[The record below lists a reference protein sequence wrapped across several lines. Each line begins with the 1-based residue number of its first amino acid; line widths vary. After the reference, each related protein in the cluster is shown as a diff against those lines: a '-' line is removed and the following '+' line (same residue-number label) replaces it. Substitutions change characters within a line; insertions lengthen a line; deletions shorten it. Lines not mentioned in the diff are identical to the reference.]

1 MGYRSQVTIFDE
13 DHPLAA
19 LQLKRPTRGGL
30 LYLNQASLLGCC
42 LAEDSQQEDEIKER
56 VKRENGD
63 VTVLSL
69 EEIARLRDP
78 PLGVLSST
86 ARTFVTGG
94 ATTEYATQIL
104 GTTVGRTYARLLSTG
119 SRVYYDNIKPSKEPT
134 PYLVFPSIP
143 QIPNPT
149 SAREQHSVE
158 ATTSPK
164 ADFVDTITSQPLINE
179 IIENPDPT
187 TSPQPVVSVRK
198 EFSVKRNS
206 EVKPAKVKPN
216 SDLPTVTIKAEFA
229 PSGYSETLEERRDKK
244 LRAAKGLFR
253 GGVQI
258 KNEFQK
264 YDTVTY
270 VGFAD
275 FTTTVGNTII
285 VFMPKTAMANNG
297 PVTSIAGAATLRPED
312 AGAPVVSTVKTF
324 LSHSPGMATKTV
336 TGHNLDMQT
345 SLPTVQ
351 ADTRASKAYNPI
363 YLTTEDMEDAT
374 EKGTTPLKLGF
385 TDDIRTTDRATTDA
399 DVKTEPG
406 ETETARKG
414 ETTTETLTT
423 EMEDPTTPEGS
434 EMQIPHEE
442 IKATESLKVSP
453 TFATTSTK
461 VFIHG
466 KKPLGL
472 AKSIAVIEAVDET
485 TTYFT
490 SFLFGTIID
499 GQYTQ
504 LTQVVSSTSSPPSIA
519 PTPVVTDHKP
529 TSKTLEVSEN
539 PVAEDAETTTENGD
553 SEMEEP
559 VSRTAK
565 LVTKLVP
572 STVQQTYTYLTT
584 FFVPQGDTTTTSVK
598 TREVI
603 SDEVRYVATV
613 IPENQSIE
621 TTVSPTGTTQK
632 YQTATTPEVSDV
644 PSTEDTT
651 ELNSTPQLPETTLS
665 AVTQEISTKAEEMT
679 PTISEETTIESEIG
693 KSKQSEKEEEVE
705 IIIRTLYTTYTYLTT
720 FFQESTTS
728 VQSREVVE
736 TNVVT
741 STLDTAAIPEATD
754 PAVAGL
760 FNPSKSEA
768 VEASS
773 SAVVERPPS
782 DDSHFKTYTY
792 YTTVFVDG
800 ETIVESRTEVVK
812 ETISPSAT
820 ASQIFKT
827 VSVDDNS
834 IIPKG
839 GLSNEDSPNQKK
851 KPSYGTISRPKI
863 NEMPSSEALIMPHPL
878 QSSIDD
884 AYSYDTTMSPLDRIG
899 STKSP
904 NDPDEKELALAR
916 DEELKKEAMLAI
928 GMTSEDSEIVETMV
942 TDITSSSSGGNRR
955 KSYDEYESPDPNDQ
969 ISSESNTE
977 EIEPSFSPTILLQ
990 TSYTT
995 FTYFTT
1001 VYKGTSS
1008 DIISRLET
1016 VTNVVT
1022 ETVKPTEVEPKL
1034 SPEEATLPITYFT
1047 TFTYW
1052 TTLYKGKN
1060 TQITSR
1066 EETISNVV
1074 TPTLE
1079 VESGGSIE
1087 MTVSPIVPTSTADY
1101 IEPTVMIEPSIL
1113 PAPPVP
1119 TEVIASPA
1127 EKSAD
1132 EPVEPLPTEALLE
1145 PTTYYTTYT
1154 YFTTSYIGN
1163 ETVINSHLE
1172 TETNVETATRSS
1184 LSEVTEQITA
1194 SQVSTEQASLT
1205 PTGTTTP
1212 PTGLI
1217 STIRTSDVNDGVTT
1231 LLNTDIYG
1239 TYIDGLYAQVLES
1252 SSEIVA
1258 PSAASSTTDAVQPTG
1273 VVSINEGK
1281 IVDANGVTTTHFTT
1295 KAIGTYIDALY
1306 AQVLESTSSVVVD
1319 EVKKTEL
1326 PPESESTVTLG
1337 TKIFTTGLVR
1347 LIEGSIVK
1355 DLTTTFYESRVIG
1368 TVIDGRYAQIIEST
1382 SSFKSG
1388 MSSTA
1393 DILSPTSTLPPAS
1406 GISPTQAV
1414 TTSSPATLEGSQPGD
1429 GEDGDDDE
1437 DGENQKSKPGF
1448 QGKKKTFTPVIRPF
1462 SSRPRPTFQPK
1473 KKTGDPA
1480 TTITRTSFTPTVT
1493 ATPASKSGFGS
1504 SRNRFAA
1511 NRSKVST
1518 NALSEIKP
1526 TASSSR
1532 RFSRPRS
1539 TSAASFGGASS
1550 FGGGSRSRS
1559 SPSRVQP
1566 TASATPSA
1574 RRGGFNYRST
1584 GRPNAIL
1591 PTASRSRI
1599 RPTGVNPFNRF
1610 SSTTPVEEINNND
1623 ISGAAVTEDVEHNT
1637 ASEEEQEEI
1646 VTSAPTTTTESPRRA
1661 NNPLLRFRRPPIL
1674 QRTVTTTST
1683 TPKPQ
1688 TTPKRSPS
1696 LLRRP
1701 DSRSGG
1707 AVATTPRSRPTVS
1720 LNRIKPRPASSLF
1733 PPRGKKPNQDEVEE
1747 SEKEEQEPNEEIA
1760 DDEIQDNEYDGSE
1773 TAEQTSSTT
1782 TEVSKNSR
1790 RSKALSPVV
1799 QIRPFTRRPRT
1810 KRQADYGNRYSA
1822 RYRRPVARASSYD
1835 YDYDYSPEPVRE
1847 VVTRPPTSRGYSSRN
1862 SRNQQIQ
1869 SRDYSRDVQTQQTQ
1883 PQQQLQPRVR
1893 PSSVPSTPR
1902 HQFTLRER
1910 TPQQT
1915 TTSPRSSNFRRPT
1928 TSPRRRL
1935 STELTTPS
1943 QRLSKPVTRHRPVT
1957 TESPS
1962 YSRGT
1967 IRRFNNQQQSRRT
1980 TARSRYRDSN
1990 DFDTYSAKPF
2000 DGTITVTHRVPTEV
2014 TIPVVNGKNTEYK
2027 PVITAKPSLEVLA
2040 PFQYSSTIGKD
2051 GKSTIVLNSDLTSTL
2066 PNGFMEVTK
2075 FVIFETPTTSVTF
2088 TPTTLR
2094 GRKTSFSHIVPST
2107 VYEVRPEVST
2117 IQPNLGDNPLANILL
2132 SQLLLGNLAQPTI
2145 AGQPQTPV
2153 TEYKTKTT
2161 TYVTTVTS
2169 HTSTILPLT
2178 FRGKEITTTI
2188 VDSSVHVITATE
2200 YLTETV
2206 VVTPTAVIQPGI
2218 ANPLNTLLLPAL
2230 LQAQILNQQTP
2241 NPLLKVQPQKQF
2253 DELYNLDKQIE
2264 DEDAEQRLNKKDEYN
2279 EEERKVRESNE
2290 EQEQEID
2297 AKPARKKSKLKLK
2310 DKDKILDSGSTV
2322 VTLYVSGKHPGEF
2335 TTVLSTVPIN
2345 EKSSASVKKR
2355 EIDSAL
2361 WNAELFKIQ
2370 ASRTPELGSSFSD
2383 EISNYISPVLD
2394 EVRIESS
2401 EVETPSLE
2409 SELTYGNRYLKLYQ
2423 STHPELL
2430 DDDEVSEQNQQS
2442 TGHFLL
2448 AGHAESAPD
2457 QRKASSRS
2465 SPFLHREKRDTSP
2478 VRKVIRIRVPVSRR
2492 KFNTEEGHDYYEG
2505 AASSQLEETHGSV
2518 QEHTGNEEHER
2529 KVKKVLV
2536 ARRKPIETSEP
2547 VRRRILVT
2555 KRRPIFES
2563 GHSDVV
2569 EPHQEEQLEFPSEV
2583 EEHLDS
2589 IAPTSATRRRV
2600 LRTKKRLIHQSVEEA
2615 EQIEPSEQ
2623 APKRRITVTRKRVV
2637 QTGDP
2642 GSARDQNMRTLY
2654 NYQYS
2659 IPSDGPG
2666 SSVMVSEVFMSGSGI
2681 TSQMESDI
2689 DFKELMEDAAGGI
2702 TQANQK
2708 PTEGTENYGKE
2719 ESSTSSSSQ
2728 ESTENQEEP
2737 TDGKANEGSTKA
2749 VTANPVES
2757 DLELK
2762 QAIKN
2767 DESYLQGDT
2776 RESDENEYIH
2786 TSGEESTQKP
2796 VSGTPSST
2804 PEEPEYYDYSDDV
2817 EQPGDEDIASHQGA
2831 DLSNEN
2837 FESKDENTD
2846 LESSFV
2852 TIFPYDMPDS
2862 TSSSTASL
2870 PDATNTIKTPES
2882 SKVELRPLE
2891 IGQFGPTEIPVS
2903 ISDVTEIPVTI
2914 SMEPMEDPVTITAGF
2929 YGVVETDATS
2939 TTSQAAPEATSQ
2951 ASTHTTSRVTSQT
2964 SSQES
2969 SQTTTHITSQT
2980 IKPSITPTQSQTPE
2994 ARTTITDTP
3003 NSTDTTEPNDI
3014 PKQNDIPIEPA
3025 TLIEYQTIVKT
3036 LTTTRSRT
3044 FTYVVTRVS
3053 GDEHYVTSSTT
3064 VKPDIKTTTV
3074 TEILPVLPTQ
3084 SGTSPIGGR
3093 GLYVIE
3099 PRHNLA
3105 TKVMAN
3111 GVEVIVAG
3119 DKSTLP
3125 GSPLLKVI
3133 PTGLAKPITLAPSTL
3148 TDHMMMVL
3156 PPESQK
3162 PHKEFVTKTYTT
3174 SYHYLATLDKGG
3186 SSIVTNQDKIVHN
3199 KVTEEVNPSKT
3210 IATEHVSLTAS
3221 PTLTTGIYHTTYTY
3235 LNTLVDGEQPLVV
3248 SSKRTVANTVVEQP
3262 SSIQPSPKP
3271 LKTNT
3276 YKSTVPYT
3284 KTVTDGDI
3292 TNLVKTQDV
3301 LTQVVITES
3310 DYLPSS
3316 VSEKPT
3322 LLTTDVVKTYFA
3334 TYTYFNSKVVD
3345 GDTVIKTEIATSSDV
3360 VTETFIIQPKKTTS
3374 HYDDKGP
3381 TKLPEELTPTNS
3393 INLYAT
3399 KTYLTTFTYFTTLLQ
3414 DNKSPSIIVKS
3425 RTKVQQNIVTES
3437 VDDGL
3442 IDPNYLSIL
3451 RSSVSQNKE
3460 PIVATA
3466 TLNNGVKMEVTA
3478 AASKLISPESV
3489 DLGSSFGDAS
3499 NVVTGSTIIF
3509 FDDEVQPTP
3518 ALGSSIFE
3526 TSSEHTSIVTKTP
3539 ALLTS
3544 TPALQASQSSVSNTK
3559 ITSPDDA
3566 DESMLIEM
3574 AADPPTTSGGSS
3586 PVNNIFQGFN
3596 ALGPVIN
3603 AMADLF
3609 QNNFGENKKKNESRP
3624 SFNIP
3629 QAYLYQ
3635 KPKDTASKPP
3645 TTQVSPVYV
3654 PLREPSDSE
3663 TAESQHLG
3671 GMNVFLDI
3679 HQRNKPG
3686 ADRNNIEAAL
3696 LSGGIAISPGQ
3707 VITTNSDVIIGKHAV
3722 HGPRPPLK
3730 PSAKNDI
3737 VEGMKPPPPPGPHS
3751 QSNHSP
3757 SKSTPA
3763 PIASSPLK
3771 TGGVLAKPNWP
3782 VRDQERYPSVLVPHR
3797 VALPPPKQEA
3807 PPLVPPPLRPQFTH
3821 SNNKHISKPGAP
3833 DRSSTEQKF
3842 SMQIDP
3848 PKEPH
3853 GKPHKY
3859 YKNPTYQRVPYEP
3872 SQKESG
3878 PSHYEPRPPYRNGPY
3893 KNEKNR
3899 PAQTKP
3905 AVTINREDNNEK
3917 TTLVNVS
3924 IVHEMNSNQREP
3936 FVTTPA
3942 VDQTLLVNI
3951 QPSQVA
3957 NVVIPHGISTALIY
3971 SGGSSEVPS
3980 QKGEIFNEP
3989 SPYPDAEVGLVGV
4002 AGLSTSGESTHVP
4015 SNAVRLD
4022 VPVSPQA
4029 VDIQSLK
4036 RPTHTDLGWHRN
4048 QSKRPPTSLLDDASG
4063 LEFMTPPPPPHPQ
4076 ISSYVNYHL
4085 PKDQMTDDQEGEY
4098 SVNNEY
4104 HAESGENSN
4113 PNVKNW
4119 PQWDSKINSGL
4130 VLPNRPRPFRPFSNY
4145 TNDLGPPGVQYSVI
4159 NSKPVLLGHENTE
4172 KQPPIVKGKPSVT
4185 SFDNKDEAT
4194 VSVGLPTN
4202 LAPADEVAS
4211 IPTASNKQDNP
4222 IVLRPTFES
4231 KREKPLQ
4238 AKPIYKPK
4246 PMPSNKYV
4254 DNIKDAMSMDEKPPP
4269 PTFETPSYD
4278 VPTTLDT
4285 AALHSIN
4292 MANGPDRNTQQQQDD
4307 SVVGLTPPVPTMNQ
4321 PVVERS
4327 TKRPSIATERP
4338 TFRPSFPTRRTFP
4351 TRKRPPPPYKFEI
4364 PLSTVATKPKKP
4376 SYQENIRPPMA
4387 SIPSDELAPPM
4398 KPVTYHHPGK
4408 QEYNHSIKL
4417 NIGSQQ
4423 PVSSVSI
4430 NPVLGGSLKV
4440 EEVPQKPEV
4449 ITADVKV
4456 RIHPNKSVILMQN
4469 KNHYGNQGNDNA
4481 HDASSYHSSSSTIK
4495 PPEMFSFNYVENVK
4509 DRNVVGNNEPT
4520 RRRPAVENSSSFNRD
4535 NERPP
4540 QQKPSVDGDQPSNVG
4555 FGIRVQG
4562 VELSNDQ
4569 DNQASDKYY
4578 FSEANSS
4585 KKRKPD
4591 LDRNTYEVEKVSPP
4605 PTPQLYTPT
4614 PTPTS
4619 PFKAQNSEHMII
4631 GSETIYPQDDI
4642 VTIATLPIDNKSMV
4656 QFHQVST
4663 ANAIQVTAGPS
4674 KPLQNYV
4681 TPVRNIE
4688 QGHSVVPLQL
4698 KNVNPPSGSSN
4709 IGSGKN
4715 GNILVQRPPP
4725 RMTTYV
4731 VTHTQTHTQTLTVT
4745 TTESRIVQS
4754 KGQKPSTHTLV
4765 VTQTHTSTILDTV
4778 TEVRTLIQPTSIVQ
4792 TVTTTIP
4799 QATTTIFPT
4808 PVIHATKPTATIE
4821 NQAPTK
4827 ITVPDDSDTILV
4839 VMTDKNSKNTMPHKE
4854 LDPNEP
4860 VLEIEGAPDDNE
4872 VSPNVLLG
4880 GLLSQHHLTGNEC
4893 KPGCKASRNER
4904 CQKIDGIMRCVCRP
4918 GFARM
4923 FAERPCKPTY
4933 TFSMQVPLDR
4943 VGKEKITYTPH
4954 LSDSATA
4961 PYRALAEAT
4970 KEGLDRMVMQ
4980 SDLRDVYHGLS
4991 VTGFDK
4997 SAGKND
5003 TVAKFYVKLSENTDQ
5018 SKLEEVFKK
5027 HLQTNNFSMGG
5038 TELYA
5043 SKEKLDFLRA
5053 EDFDECQDTKFN
5065 DCSEHAQCFNLNG
5078 TYTCSCKEG
5087 FTDLSHNTLYPGRIC
5102 SADMIGC
5109 ERCNFHGNC
5118 FPRES
5123 EDDLCECFQWYAGQ
5137 YCQINLKVLLLIL
5150 SLVGISLIVLLIVC
5164 LIMSC
5169 MRRKPLGRRGGR
5181 VAMAAAQFRPPV
5193 FRIRPHSAVQ
5203 AQDKRAMIVDTSSEA
5218 SMEHTPPPYVK
5229 QVPTLQSQMSARPQK
5244 PCRKQ
5249 GKAPSPPLSYHG
5261 TMEQRDRSLTV
5272 MIPRAKY
5279 RPVPVQGS
5287 NLTMSTFGPEQKLL
5301 KYLTVEKP
5309 QTSRTNSR
5317 KPSNSTTNSQQS
5329 PEAAAPKKLSH
5340 AQAPMRKPSTGALV
5354 SAGFEVSATVGR
5366 TKEIQ
5371 ECFISEPH
5379 TDLNQG
5385 GGFSTIR
5392 TADRTVSEARSYDE
5406 TLIHPPTKCLRGNY
5420 DRHDASEGHTMGE
5433 RDTGSTFVMPQ
5444 SQLYKPDRC
5453 TGSDISNFD
5462 SL

>member
-1 MGYRSQVTIFDE
+1 
-13 DHPLAA
+13 
-19 LQLKRPTRGGL
+19 
-30 LYLNQASLLGCC
+30 
-42 LAEDSQQEDEIKER
+42 
-56 VKRENGD
+56 
-63 VTVLSL
+63 
-69 EEIARLRDP
+69 
-78 PLGVLSST
+78 
-86 ARTFVTGG
+86 
-94 ATTEYATQIL
+94 
-104 GTTVGRTYARLLSTG
+104 
-119 SRVYYDNIKPSKEPT
+119 
-134 PYLVFPSIP
+134 
-143 QIPNPT
+143 
-149 SAREQHSVE
+149 
-158 ATTSPK
+158 
-164 ADFVDTITSQPLINE
+164 
-179 IIENPDPT
+179 
-187 TSPQPVVSVRK
+187 
-198 EFSVKRNS
+198 
-206 EVKPAKVKPN
+206 
-216 SDLPTVTIKAEFA
+216 
-229 PSGYSETLEERRDKK
+229 
-244 LRAAKGLFR
+244 
-253 GGVQI
+253 
-258 KNEFQK
+258 
-264 YDTVTY
+264 
-270 VGFAD
+270 
-275 FTTTVGNTII
+275 
-285 VFMPKTAMANNG
+285 
-297 PVTSIAGAATLRPED
+297 
-312 AGAPVVSTVKTF
+312 
-324 LSHSPGMATKTV
+324 
-336 TGHNLDMQT
+336 
-345 SLPTVQ
+345 
-351 ADTRASKAYNPI
+351 
-363 YLTTEDMEDAT
+363 
-374 EKGTTPLKLGF
+374 
-385 TDDIRTTDRATTDA
+385 
-399 DVKTEPG
+399 
-406 ETETARKG
+406 
-414 ETTTETLTT
+414 
-423 EMEDPTTPEGS
+423 
-434 EMQIPHEE
+434 
-442 IKATESLKVSP
+442 
-453 TFATTSTK
+453 
-461 VFIHG
+461 
-466 KKPLGL
+466 
-472 AKSIAVIEAVDET
+472 
-485 TTYFT
+485 
-490 SFLFGTIID
+490 
-499 GQYTQ
+499 
-504 LTQVVSSTSSPPSIA
+504 
-519 PTPVVTDHKP
+519 
-529 TSKTLEVSEN
+529 
-539 PVAEDAETTTENGD
+539 
-553 SEMEEP
+553 
-559 VSRTAK
+559 
-565 LVTKLVP
+565 
-572 STVQQTYTYLTT
+572 
-584 FFVPQGDTTTTSVK
+584 
-598 TREVI
+598 
-603 SDEVRYVATV
+603 
-613 IPENQSIE
+613 
-621 TTVSPTGTTQK
+621 
-632 YQTATTPEVSDV
+632 
-644 PSTEDTT
+644 
-651 ELNSTPQLPETTLS
+651 
-665 AVTQEISTKAEEMT
+665 
-679 PTISEETTIESEIG
+679 
-693 KSKQSEKEEEVE
+693 
-705 IIIRTLYTTYTYLTT
+705 
-720 FFQESTTS
+720 
-728 VQSREVVE
+728 
-736 TNVVT
+736 
-741 STLDTAAIPEATD
+741 
-754 PAVAGL
+754 
-760 FNPSKSEA
+760 
-768 VEASS
+768 
-773 SAVVERPPS
+773 
-782 DDSHFKTYTY
+782 
-792 YTTVFVDG
+792 
-800 ETIVESRTEVVK
+800 
-812 ETISPSAT
+812 
-820 ASQIFKT
+820 
-827 VSVDDNS
+827 
-834 IIPKG
+834 
-839 GLSNEDSPNQKK
+839 
-851 KPSYGTISRPKI
+851 
-863 NEMPSSEALIMPHPL
+863 
-878 QSSIDD
+878 
-884 AYSYDTTMSPLDRIG
+884 
-899 STKSP
+899 
-904 NDPDEKELALAR
+904 
-916 DEELKKEAMLAI
+916 
-928 GMTSEDSEIVETMV
+928 
-942 TDITSSSSGGNRR
+942 
-955 KSYDEYESPDPNDQ
+955 
-969 ISSESNTE
+969 
-977 EIEPSFSPTILLQ
+977 
-990 TSYTT
+990 
-995 FTYFTT
+995 
-1001 VYKGTSS
+1001 
-1008 DIISRLET
+1008 
-1016 VTNVVT
+1016 
-1022 ETVKPTEVEPKL
+1022 
-1034 SPEEATLPITYFT
+1034 
-1047 TFTYW
+1047 
-1052 TTLYKGKN
+1052 
-1060 TQITSR
+1060 
-1066 EETISNVV
+1066 
-1074 TPTLE
+1074 
-1079 VESGGSIE
+1079 

-1258 PSAASSTTDAVQPTG
+1258 PSAASSTTDAAQPTG

-1610 SSTTPVEEINNND
+1610 SSTTPVDEINNND

-2492 KFNTEEGHDYYEG
+2492 KFSTEEGHDYYEG
-2505 AASSQLEETHGSV
+2505 AASSQLEETHGSA

-2555 KRRPIFES
+2555 KRRPILES

-2569 EPHQEEQLEFPSEV
+2569 EPHQEELEFPSEV

-2749 VTANPVES
+2749 VTEHPVES
-2757 DLELK
+2757 ELELK

-2786 TSGEESTQKP
+2786 TSKEESTQKP

-2951 ASTHTTSRVTSQT
+2951 ASPHTTSRVTSQT

-3084 SGTSPIGGR
+3084 SALTGTSPIGGR

-3156 PPESQK
+3156 PPE
-3162 PHKEFVTKTYTT
+3162 
-3174 SYHYLATLDKGG
+3174 
-3186 SSIVTNQDKIVHN
+3186 
-3199 KVTEEVNPSKT
+3199 
-3210 IATEHVSLTAS
+3210 
-3221 PTLTTGIYHTTYTY
+3221 
-3235 LNTLVDGEQPLVV
+3235 
-3248 SSKRTVANTVVEQP
+3248 
-3262 SSIQPSPKP
+3262 
-3271 LKTNT
+3271 
-3276 YKSTVPYT
+3276 
-3284 KTVTDGDI
+3284 
-3292 TNLVKTQDV
+3292 
-3301 LTQVVITES
+3301 
-3310 DYLPSS
+3310 
-3316 VSEKPT
+3316 
-3322 LLTTDVVKTYFA
+3322 
-3334 TYTYFNSKVVD
+3334 
-3345 GDTVIKTEIATSSDV
+3345 
-3360 VTETFIIQPKKTTS
+3360 
-3374 HYDDKGP
+3374 
-3381 TKLPEELTPTNS
+3381 
-3393 INLYAT
+3393 
-3399 KTYLTTFTYFTTLLQ
+3399 
-3414 DNKSPSIIVKS
+3414 
-3425 RTKVQQNIVTES
+3425 
-3437 VDDGL
+3437 
-3442 IDPNYLSIL
+3442 
-3451 RSSVSQNKE
+3451 SQNKE

-3737 VEGMKPPPPPGPHS
+3737 VEGMKPPPPPGTHS

-3872 SQKESG
+3872 LQKESG

-4085 PKDQMTDDQEGEY
+4085 PKDQTDDQEGEY

-4269 PTFETPSYD
+4269 PTFETPSYE

-4398 KPVTYHHPGK
+4398 KPVTYHPGK

-4591 LDRNTYEVEKVSPP
+4591 LDRNKYEVEKVSPP

-4821 NQAPTK
+4821 NQGPTK

-4923 FAERPCKPTY
+4923 FAERPCK
-4933 TFSMQVPLDR
+4933 
-4943 VGKEKITYTPH
+4943 
-4954 LSDSATA
+4954 
-4961 PYRALAEAT
+4961 
-4970 KEGLDRMVMQ
+4970 
-4980 SDLRDVYHGLS
+4980 
-4991 VTGFDK
+4991 
-4997 SAGKND
+4997 
-5003 TVAKFYVKLSENTDQ
+5003 
-5018 SKLEEVFKK
+5018 
-5027 HLQTNNFSMGG
+5027 
-5038 TELYA
+5038 
-5043 SKEKLDFLRA
+5043 
-5053 EDFDECQDTKFN
+5053 
-5065 DCSEHAQCFNLNG
+5065 
-5078 TYTCSCKEG
+5078 
-5087 FTDLSHNTLYPGRIC
+5087 
-5102 SADMIGC
+5102 
-5109 ERCNFHGNC
+5109 
-5118 FPRES
+5118 REYS
-5123 EDDLCECFQWYAGQ
+5123 
-5137 YCQINLKVLLLIL
+5137 
-5150 SLVGISLIVLLIVC
+5150 
-5164 LIMSC
+5164 
-5169 MRRKPLGRRGGR
+5169 
-5181 VAMAAAQFRPPV
+5181 
-5193 FRIRPHSAVQ
+5193 
-5203 AQDKRAMIVDTSSEA
+5203 
-5218 SMEHTPPPYVK
+5218 
-5229 QVPTLQSQMSARPQK
+5229 
-5244 PCRKQ
+5244 
-5249 GKAPSPPLSYHG
+5249 
-5261 TMEQRDRSLTV
+5261 
-5272 MIPRAKY
+5272 
-5279 RPVPVQGS
+5279 
-5287 NLTMSTFGPEQKLL
+5287 
-5301 KYLTVEKP
+5301 
-5309 QTSRTNSR
+5309 
-5317 KPSNSTTNSQQS
+5317 
-5329 PEAAAPKKLSH
+5329 
-5340 AQAPMRKPSTGALV
+5340 
-5354 SAGFEVSATVGR
+5354 
-5366 TKEIQ
+5366 
-5371 ECFISEPH
+5371 
-5379 TDLNQG
+5379 
-5385 GGFSTIR
+5385 
-5392 TADRTVSEARSYDE
+5392 
-5406 TLIHPPTKCLRGNY
+5406 
-5420 DRHDASEGHTMGE
+5420 
-5433 RDTGSTFVMPQ
+5433 
-5444 SQLYKPDRC
+5444 
-5453 TGSDISNFD
+5453 
-5462 SL
+5462 